1 MTELAFPPPFND
13 LRPAPERVFGRTNEG
28 HTMYNRG
35 IVNAEANST
44 ILRVTSM
51 IVTEEDEVDH
61 NVHPYKNR
69 PYHFTNGSGE
79 PNVHKTVFMHLAIH
93 ILHNLDTFLLVIE
106 VA

>member
-1 MTELAFPPPFND
+1 
-13 LRPAPERVFGRTNEG
+13 
-28 HTMYNRG
+28 MYNRG
-35 IVNAEANST
+35 IVNGEANSA

-69 PYHFTNGSGE
+69 PYDKNHFTNGSCE

-93 ILHNLDTFLLVIE
+93 ILHNLNTFLLVIE